1 MNVLSNW
8 IVFFPFWRQNFPMAV
23 RWSSSFFS
31 PSLSSS
37 SASCRPWSKS
47 RNGNCEESEIRSKLI
62 SLSRTMMT
70 TLRNSCSKI
79 FNRVTIFLESTWWKY
94 LFKIIPYLFL
104 EQRSNNLSGSGRRR
118 QRGHRFR
125 SRSFRWHSKSSF
137 RFHLSLCSHNHFQV
151 FFLSFGLLQTRG
163 RIKSILLY
171 NNKQACFPQYCRWK
185 LFCLLFQFWMT
196 HWRTLNIGGS
206 ITVWLVSKSTGPY
219 STKQENMF
227 LNNGPTLAS
236 FLFIFG
242 LFK

>member
-1 MNVLSNW
+1 
-8 IVFFPFWRQNFPMAV
+8 
-23 RWSSSFFS
+23 
-31 PSLSSS
+31 
-37 SASCRPWSKS
+37 
-47 RNGNCEESEIRSKLI
+47 
-62 SLSRTMMT
+62 MT

-151 FFLSFGLLQTRG
+151 FFLSFGLLQSRG

-236 FLFIFG
+236 FCSFLVFSNKQYNFYNKSMWKMSMQYMALG
-242 LFK
+242 FEPKTFRTWVVTHNH

>member
-1 MNVLSNW
+1 M
-8 IVFFPFWRQNFPMAV
+8 
-23 RWSSSFFS
+23 
-31 PSLSSS
+31 
-37 SASCRPWSKS
+37 
-47 RNGNCEESEIRSKLI
+47 
-62 SLSRTMMT
+62 
-70 TLRNSCSKI
+70 

-151 FFLSFGLLQTRG
+151 FFLSFGLLQSRG

-206 ITVWLVSKSTGPY
+206 INWSLFYQTRKYVF
-219 STKQENMF
+219 KQWAN
-227 LNNGPTLAS
+227 P
-236 FLFIFG
+236 G
-242 LFK
+242 LFFVYFWSFQVNNTIFTTNQCEKCPCSIWHWDSNPKPFGHELPPITTRPRLPP